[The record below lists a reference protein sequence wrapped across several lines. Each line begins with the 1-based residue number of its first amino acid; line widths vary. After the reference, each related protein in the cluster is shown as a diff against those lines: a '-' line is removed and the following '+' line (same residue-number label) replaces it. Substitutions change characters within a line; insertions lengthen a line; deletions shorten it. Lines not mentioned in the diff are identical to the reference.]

1 MALHAFCNSRYPIV
15 SGLCVA
21 GLGGS
26 TSMMV
31 LLSDSL
37 VRTSKRTLLKVY
49 VSMNFVIMIV
59 YQ

>member
-15 SGLCVA
+15 SGLSVA

-37 VRTSKRTLLKVY
+37 VRTSKRTLKVY